1 MASAADFFSEADKQA
16 LRQAIVDAERKTSG
30 EIRVHIEQRCPKAA
44 VDRAAEVFSKL
55 DMHQTAERCGVL
67 FYLAVESR
75 VFAIYGDKGIHEK
88 VGAQSWDGISVAMGA
103 RFREGKFTQG
113 LTEGIAMAGEMLAVH
128 FPASSV
134 NPNQLADEVS
144 FE

>member
-1 MASAADFFSEADKQA
+1 MASAADFFSEADKLA
-16 LRQAIVDAERKTSG
+16 LKQAIIDAERKTSG
-30 EIRVHIEQRCPKAA
+30 EIRVHIEQRCPKTA
-44 VDRAAEVFSKL
+44 VDRAAEVFSRL
-55 DMHQTAERCGVL
+55 EMHKTAERCGVL
-67 FYLAVESR
+67 FYLAVETR

-88 VGAQSWDGISVAMGA
+88 AGAQSWDGISAAMGA
-103 RFREGKFTQG
+103 RFREGKFMQG
-113 LTEGIAMAGEMLAVH
+113 LTEGIAMAGELLAVH